1 MKSKKELKTLLRFLE
16 EFSWLMDS
24 YSKIDFRNATS
35 LIENLATDKSDAK
48 EAVGEYESKNPNK
61 HFLVGALPALF
72 LDTDLFKRNQDIAD
86 FSKTVLG
93 IELTRFSRS
102 SRADVI
108 GRVICATVDLDDE
121 GLNVLVKALAVL
133 AGNKEK
139 TKQIL
144 RDREGSDFNWN
155 AVINELSSR

>member
-1 MKSKKELKTLLRFLE
+1 
-16 EFSWLMDS
+16 
-24 YSKIDFRNATS
+24 
-35 LIENLATDKSDAK
+35 DAK
-48 EAVGEYESKNPNK
+48 KAVGEYESKNPNK

-144 RDREGSDFNWN
+144 RDRDGNDFNWN